1 MAVQRFPVQEGIDL
15 INDTGGVK
23 SSIVFQA
30 GIPDT
35 PFADSMVSPTWWFD
49 TTGGGVYWK
58 KLPGSGF
65 DKWARVAEDDV
76 KQAEELDFVI
86 TGAGPSEITTLYI
99 GRAEPGA
106 LLGDPVWSISRSII
120 ESGLDNDTS
129 QKWADG
135 DSNFDNIWD
144 DRKTTIVYLP

>member
-1 MAVQRFPVQEGIDL
+1 VQDGIDM
-15 INDTGGVK
+15 INDVGTVK
-23 SSIVFQA
+23 ASIIFQP
-30 GIPDT
+30 GRPDT
-35 PFADSMVSPTWWFD
+35 PTANNMISPSWWFD

-86 TGAGPSEITTLYI
+86 SGAGPSEITTLYI
-99 GRAEPGA
+99 GRAEPGSVTSGA
-106 LLGDPVWSISRSII
+106 VWSISKSVI

-129 QKWADG
+129 QTWADG
-135 DSNFDNIWD
+135 DSNFDNVWD
-144 DRKTTIVYLP
+144 DRLGLSYS